1 MKRIMVKCGHCCG
14 KGQVE
19 FTGDIRDTLELLD
32 KVNGV
37 TGADLAAKVGIKAT
51 AMNNRLAY
59 LLRMGLARCV
69 RHGQKKI
76 YFRT

>member
-1 MKRIMVKCGHCCG
+1 MKRIFVQCGNCHGHG
-14 KGQVE
+14 KVE

-32 KVNGV
+32 RVNGI
-37 TGADLAAKVGIKAT
+37 TGAALAEKTGIKAT

-59 LLRMGLARCV
+59 LKRMGLARCV

-76 YFRT
+76 YFRV

>member
-1 MKRIMVKCGHCCG
+1 MVECGHCGGHG
-14 KGQVE
+14 KVE
-19 FTGDIRDTLELLD
+19 FTGDTRDTLELLD
-32 KVNGV
+32 RVKGV
-37 TGADLAAKVGIKAT
+37 TGAVLAEKVGIKAT

-76 YFRT
+76 YFRV